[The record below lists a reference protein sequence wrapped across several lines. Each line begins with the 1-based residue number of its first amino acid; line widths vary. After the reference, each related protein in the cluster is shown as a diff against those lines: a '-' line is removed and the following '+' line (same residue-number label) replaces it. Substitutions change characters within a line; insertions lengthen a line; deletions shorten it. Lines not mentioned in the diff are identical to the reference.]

1 MDIHLREGIKFLGYK
16 KEFGSLLVH
25 GKVSDFMSKPPIT
38 LTGDLSLSNAKKI
51 MRKYKISGL
60 PIVDKEN
67 ILRGIISI
75 EDIINALEEGYIND
89 PIRKHMTKNVEWL
102 LEDMDIH
109 SALQSINKYKYGRF
123 PVINRDIKVVGVVT
137 QGDLMRYTYKQLG
150 SIYLHNKIRDEKL
163 AHRKM
168 LKSSETITSEHS
180 FFFPIEYTNLDDAGK
195 GATLF
200 RKFLQERNFPSDI
213 IRRASVST
221 YEAEVNVILHA
232 YGKGYIK
239 AYIKDNQIIVVVVDN
254 GPGIEDIDL
263 AVQPGYTTAS
273 DEVREH
279 GFGAGMGLAN
289 IKKYTDK
296 LVILSNANA
305 GVKIEMVIV
314 RKDKKET

>member
-1 MDIHLREGIKFLGYK
+1 MEGIKVKNLN
-16 KEFGSLLVH
+16 KEYGSLLVH

-38 LTGDLSLSNAKKI
+38 LTKDKTLNNAKKL
-51 MRKYKISGL
+51 MQEHKISGL

-75 EDIINALEEGYIND
+75 EDIINALEKGYIND
-89 PIRKHMTKNVEWL
+89 PIGKHMSKNVEWL

-109 SALQSINKYKYGRF
+109 SALQFLNKYKYGRF

-137 QGDLMRYTYKQLG
+137 QGDLMRYTYRQLG

-163 AHRKM
+163 ARRKM
-168 LKSSETITSEHS
+168 LQSSKTITSKHS
-180 FFFPIEYTNLDDAGK
+180 FFFPIDYTDLDNAGK

-200 RKFLQERNFPSDI
+200 REFLQERNFPSDI

-232 YGKGYIK
+232 YGKGFIK
-239 AYIKDNQIIVVVVDN
+239 AYIKDNQIIIVIVDN

-314 RKDKKET
+314 TKDKTET